1 MHRFDAQAR
10 LVFHYAAE
18 ESRRLGHSRIAPEH
32 LLLGTLRF
40 EHAAVEVLGQMGLGI
55 IQARHKLEDKL
66 GKREPI
72 PANRI
77 PEVSQAAVSCMEAA
91 AAEARRLQAEQIGV
105 GHVLLG
111 IIRTAE
117 ASSRQMTGGILLAQ
131 ILGELE
137 GGVRG
142 VLRRVLESLRQ
153 PTPALMGLQLEPKP
167 KVAVALLLE
176 AETHSTLLETA
187 KRFGM
192 SAEAL
197 ATQWLEERVKGLR

>member
-18 ESRRLGHSRIAPEH
+18 ESRRLGHPRITPEH
-32 LLLGTLRF
+32 LLLGALRL
-40 EHAAVEVLGQMGLGI
+40 EHAAVEALSQMGLGLT
-55 IQARHKLEDKL
+55 QARHKIEDKL

-72 PANRI
+72 ALSQV
-77 PEVSQAAVSCMEAA
+77 PEVSQAATVCMEAA
-91 AAEARRLQAEQIGV
+91 AAEARRLQDEQIGV

-117 ASSRQMTGGILLAQ
+117 ASSRQLTGGMILTQ

-142 VLRRVLESLRQ
+142 VMRRVLESLRQ
-153 PTPALMGLQLEPKP
+153 PKPAMLGLQLEPKP
-167 KVAVALLLE
+167 KISLAVLLDSAMHDKLLE
-176 AETHSTLLETA
+176 AAS
-187 KRFGM
+187 KVGM
-192 SAEAL
+192 SAEVL
-197 ATQWLEERVKGLR
+197 AARWLEERLNGQ